1 MLLRSP
7 NGAAVSIGPDHQ
19 VSSRLNRPA
28 VAMAASAPTPSLVA
42 SQRVRVTLWVQ
53 ASWKV
58 PASNSRVSSGAAQN
72 VPMMAGTRSKN
83 PLPAK

>member
-1 MLLRSP
+1 
-7 NGAAVSIGPDHQ
+7 
-19 VSSRLNRPA
+19 
-28 VAMAASAPTPSLVA
+28 MAASVPAPSLAA

-72 VPMMAGTRSKN
+72 VPMIAGTRSRN
-83 PLPAK
+83 PMPGKYKTV